1 MARPE
6 ARRAQLRLISPRR
19 ARRLRQG
26 LPRPQSSAAHAGAG
40 SAWAP
45 RPQLPP
51 SDGGD
56 AGNPEPGFRSHPR
69 SGGSETPDGP
79 PPARWGRRS
88 APRRRGDPVQ
98 ACPVPAVPA
107 QACPH
112 GSAVPGGRHDR
123 ASAHDGCLR
132 PAPPGAG
139 LHGVDHHGADR
150 HGNDPP
156 GADPPGADPR
166 AGDLPSACHP
176 SACHP
181 SGGHPSAGRPD
192 HGTAPGD
199 HRDPARSRA
208 PSCHPPARRVR
219 PPRPPRPLPRNPRRS
234 PS

>member
-6 ARRAQLRLISPRR
+6 ARRAQLRLISPLRVL
-19 ARRLRQG
+19 RLRRG

-40 SAWAP
+40 AAWAP

-56 AGNPEPGFRSHPR
+56 GGNPAPGSRSHPH
-69 SGGSETPDGP
+69 SGGSGTADVPL
-79 PPARWGRRS
+79 PARWGRRS
-88 APRRRGDPVQ
+88 APRRQGDLAR
-98 ACPVPAVPA
+98 ACPVPAVPVPDG
-107 QACPH
+107 PH
-112 GSAVPGGRHDR
+112 GSAVPGDRHDR

-132 PAPPGAG
+132 RAPPGADRHGAG
-139 LHGVDHHGADR
+139 LHGADHH
-150 HGNDPP
+150 
-156 GADPPGADPR
+156 GADPR

-208 PSCHPPARRVR
+208 PSFHPPARRVR
-219 PPRPPRPLPRNPRRS
+219 PLWPRRPLPRNPRRS